1 MLFVPFVCGILSC
14 SQKEVTLGSLD
25 VIPIPSE
32 VVKLDDGSSFVI
44 DGATKICYPE
54 GNEKMKRNAE
64 FLASYIKKIA
74 ATEVKLST
82 KEGDNAI
89 VLSLDNTLTEEEGY
103 ELNVSEE
110 RISLKGKTEAGVFY
124 GIQTLHKA
132 LPITDGTTLA
142 FSAVW
147 LQRIHGRRGPA
158 FLWRGLFEGNNRH
171 AGIAQYQLLSLA
183 SHGRPGLAHRNQE
196 IPETDGNRFEEK
208 GYD

>member
-1 MLFVPFVCGILSC
+1 MNTSQLKKWMLLSFMVSGLMSC
-14 SQKEVTLGSLD
+14 TQKEVTLGSLD

-124 GIQTLHKA
+124 GH
-132 LPITDGTTLA
+132 
-142 FSAVW
+142 
-147 LQRIHGRRGPA
+147 LQRINRLHPCRFISRIAPRNHTYHRR
-158 FLWRGLFEGNNRH
+158 
-171 AGIAQYQLLSLA
+171 
-183 SHGRPGLAHRNQE
+183 HRNCDKHY
-196 IPETDGNRFEEK
+196 IRLHNKALTDRK
-208 GYD
+208 TYDKRHRTACRNAYDTADNTYHRAFG

>member
-1 MLFVPFVCGILSC
+1 MNTSQLKKWMLLSFMVSGLMSC
-14 SQKEVTLGSLD
+14 TQKEVTLGSLD

-110 RISLKGKTEAGVFY
+110 RISLKVKPRPAYFMASRHCIKPCPLQTEPHLQPF
-124 GIQTLHKA
+124 
-132 LPITDGTTLA
+132 LA
-142 FSAVW
+142 A
-147 LQRIHGRRGPA
+147 A
-158 FLWRGLFEGNNRH
+158 
-171 AGIAQYQLLSLA
+171 
-183 SHGRPGLAHRNQE
+183 
-196 IPETDGNRFEEK
+196 
-208 GYD
+208 

>member
-1 MLFVPFVCGILSC
+1 MNTSQLKKWMLLSFMVSGLMSC
-14 SQKEVTLGSLD
+14 TQKEVTLGSLD

-142 FSAVW
+142 AIPCGSVKDSPRFGYRGFMVDV
-147 LQRIHGRRGPA
+147 GRHFFYA
-158 FLWRGLFEGNNRH
+158 DF
-171 AGIAQYQLLSLA
+171 
-183 SHGRPGLAHRNQE
+183 
-196 IPETDGNRFEEK
+196 
-208 GYD
+208 